1 MLHPDYLLEIVA
13 MNADGTAQKRLTT
26 NEVID
31 RDPAWSPDG
40 KRIAFER
47 DGGGVFRDIFR
58 MKADGTNSFN
68 LTDSGTVE
76 ANPNWQPR

>member
-1 MLHPDYLLEIVA
+1 MPHPDYLLEIVA
-13 MNADGTAQKRLTT
+13 MNSDGTAQKRLTT

-31 RDPAWSPDG
+31 RGPAWSPDE

-58 MKADGTNSFN
+58 MKADGANSFN